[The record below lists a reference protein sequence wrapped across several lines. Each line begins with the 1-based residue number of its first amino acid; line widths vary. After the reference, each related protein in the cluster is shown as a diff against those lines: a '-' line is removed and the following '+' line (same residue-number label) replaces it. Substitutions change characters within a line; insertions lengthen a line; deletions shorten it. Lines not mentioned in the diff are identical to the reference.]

1 MKHVSETK
9 VFLVDDD
16 ALFRKALEHQLLHG
30 LKYSVHISSFSTGE
44 DCIKHLPEA
53 PDVVILDYFL
63 NSSRPDA
70 MDGMHV
76 LRKIKESLPDA
87 IVLILSGQDKME
99 VAIDTIKNG
108 AYDYII
114 KNDNA
119 FLKTQNIVRNVIASV
134 SLNRKVKR
142 YRFWLKAIFIVILI
156 LIAAGLAVLY
166 S

>member
-1 MKHVSETK
+1 
-9 VFLVDDD
+9 
-16 ALFRKALEHQLLHG
+16 
-30 LKYSVHISSFSTGE
+30 
-44 DCIKHLPEA
+44 
-53 PDVVILDYFL
+53 
-63 NSSRPDA
+63 